1 MAREI
6 PPDLGHGRG
15 GKDSM
20 EKVIE
25 NNKTIGPTIGKIIPR
40 PIQRQAQNMFIY
52 WPRIKSLGIKGANI
66 LLFNK
71 VYFEVRTRCNGN
83 CEFCAASIQNETRRD
98 IEMPFELYKKVIDEL
113 KQLNY
118 SGGIA
123 YHVNND
129 PLIFKDLAKFVSR
142 ARQALPDAWIQ
153 ILTNGRALT
162 ASKGAKLL
170 EAGINELTINDYND
184 DLQAPLP
191 KNVQEFRDI
200 VLPKYYKPEQIG
212 SGHKPVLNSEAN
224 IFHFNVCRSPA
235 SSVKTSRAGTSPNK
249 RKPSTSVRGFCE
261 HPFTQFNIT
270 ADSRVSMCC
279 ADFFFSVPIGNV
291 KNESIIEIWYG
302 NQFNKVRKSL
312 LKGDRNA
319 METCRQCDY
328 YGSRRIPQSFIA
340 KFICWLTM

>member
-1 MAREI
+1 
-6 PPDLGHGRG
+6 
-15 GKDSM
+15 M

-25 NNKTIGPTIGKIIPR
+25 IIRQLVPLIGKLIPHPVR
-40 PIQRQAQNMFIY
+40 RYAQDVFIY
-52 WPRIKSLGIKGANI
+52 RPRIKSLGIKGANI
-66 LLFNK
+66 PLFNK
-71 VYFEVRTRCNGN
+71 VYFEVRTRCDGN
-83 CEFCAASIQNETRRD
+83 CEFCAASIQNESRRD
-98 IEMPFELYKKVIDEL
+98 IEMPFELYKNVIDQL
-113 KQLNY
+113 KQLSY

-129 PLIFKDLAKFVSR
+129 PLIFKDLPEFASY
-142 ARQALPDAWIQ
+142 ARQVLPDAWIQ

-200 VLPKYYKPEQIG
+200 VLANYYKPEQIG

-224 IFHFNVCRSPA
+224 IFHFNVFRSPA
-235 SSVKTSRAGTSPNK
+235 SIVKTSRAGTSPNK

-270 ADSRVSMCC
+270 ADGRVSMCC
-279 ADFFFSVPIGNV
+279 ADLFFSVPMGNV
-291 KNESIIEIWYG
+291 KNESIIEIWHG
-302 NQFNKVRKSL
+302 DQFNKVRKSL
-312 LKGDRNA
+312 LKGDRNTI
-319 METCRQCDY
+319 ETCRQCDY

-340 KFICWLTM
+340 KFVYWLTM